1 MNGGAISQEISARDR
16 RLSSGPRSRRRRIAA
31 LLAATAAACF
41 GATMAPA
48 NAQTATQP
56 ATRTISPLAP
66 LTIVGIRAGFAGR
79 FKVGYWTP
87 LEVTIEGGNAAVSG
101 RLEVT
106 VLDGD
111 AVPSRTTAPPG
122 EELALAP
129 GEKKTVSIYAKI
141 GQLKSDLT
149 VGFRSGNQLLATRR
163 FSTLDDPELAGIMPS
178 GQALIVALGS
188 PLSTNDE
195 LPLEQHGI
203 KVANVD
209 DFSQLPADWWGYE
222 GVDAVILA
230 TGGEEISTRLT
241 SDSPQLAALELW
253 VRMGG
258 KLILGVGRQAE
269 KVLAPTSPLRAL
281 APGSFEAFVPL
292 RQSAMLETYA
302 EASALLDVD
311 GPLVWQVPKLRDVRG
326 KIEVYAGNHPRDL
339 PLVVRSPHGFGEIV
353 FAAFDLERAPL
364 AKWSA
369 RPQLVDKLL
378 RRAKSA
384 AAETDASTLGQV
396 ATLGFV
402 DLAGQLQGA
411 LDQFP
416 GVPLVP
422 FWLVAVLVSAY
433 IVCIG
438 PLDYFIV
445 KKLLRRMEATWLT
458 FTITVVVFSGGAWAL
473 AYGFKGRELRV
484 NQVDLVDF
492 DAESSLL
499 RGTSWTNVFSPK
511 IDTYNLSLEPLAVG
525 QPTSAA
531 QSTPPHVLFSWLGL
545 PGSGFGGMDARS
557 GSLPLFTEAYA
568 FSATLDRM
576 HRVPIAIWSSRAF
589 VGRWWHSGVGQV
601 EAQLS
606 DRGKLVG
613 TLTSHADLDDAVLIY
628 DRWAYPLRQLLM
640 RDRPIDIETQLDP
653 QTVDTY
659 LRHVTAERDRNVAP
673 PYDRGAF
680 DIPRIVEIMT
690 AYELA
695 GGANYTGLAH
705 EYQAFVDLSGLVK
718 NGRAIL
724 IGRSLRP
731 GAELDRDEQPLAG
744 AERQQWTFFRYV
756 FPVKDQASP

>member
-1 MNGGAISQEISARDR
+1 MNGGANFQTISARDR
-16 RLSSGPRSRRRRIAA
+16 PLPSGPRPRRRPIAA
-31 LLAATAAACF
+31 LLAATTACLV
-41 GATMAPA
+41 PA
-48 NAQTATQP
+48 NVPAHAQTATR
-56 ATRTISPLAP
+56 ATTPSTP

-87 LEVTIEGGNAAVSG
+87 LEVTVDAGDVPISG

-111 AVPSRTTAPPG
+111 AVPSRTIAPPG
-122 EELALAP
+122 EELALGP
-129 GEKKTVSIYAKI
+129 GEKKTVSMYAKI

-149 VGFRSGNQLLATRR
+149 VGFRSGSQLLAARR
-163 FSTLDDPELAGIMPS
+163 FSTSEDPELAGIMPS

-188 PLSTNDE
+188 PLSTLDA
-195 LPLEQHGI
+195 LPLDEHGT

-209 DFSQLPADWWGYE
+209 DFDQLPADWWGYE

-230 TGGEEISTRLT
+230 TSGEEISARLS
-241 SDSPQLAALELW
+241 SDSPQSAALERW
-253 VRMGG
+253 VQMGG
-258 KLILGVGRQAE
+258 KLILSVGGQAE
-269 KVLAPTSPLRAL
+269 KVFAPTSPLSAL
-281 APGSFEAFVPL
+281 APGIFEAFVPL

-302 EASALLDVD
+302 EASAPLDVEA
-311 GPLVWQVPKLRDVRG
+311 PLVWQVPKLRDVRG

-339 PLVVRSPHGFGEIV
+339 PLVVRAPHGFGEVV
-353 FAAFDLERAPL
+353 FAAFDLDGPPL

-369 RPQLVDKLL
+369 RPRLVDKLL
-378 RRAKSA
+378 RRAKPA
-384 AAETDASTLGQV
+384 AAESDTSTLGQV
-396 ATLGFV
+396 ATLGFF
-402 DLAGQLQGA
+402 DLAGQMQGA

-458 FTITVVVFSGGAWAL
+458 FAVTVVVFSGGAWAL
-473 AYGFKGRELRV
+473 AYGIKGRELRV

-492 DAESSLL
+492 DAQSSLV
-499 RGTSWTNVFSPK
+499 RGTTWTSVFSPK
-511 IDTYNLSLEPLAVG
+511 IDTYNLSLKPSAVD
-525 QPTSAA
+525 QPTVAA
-531 QSTPPHVLFSWLGL
+531 GSPDARVLFSWQGL

-557 GSLPLFTEAYA
+557 GSLPLFTDGYD

-589 VGRWWHSGVGQV
+589 VARWWHSGVGQV

-628 DRWAYPLRQLLM
+628 DRWAYPLRQLLK

-690 AYELA
+690 SYELA

-718 NGRAIL
+718 NGRAVL
-724 IGRSLRP
+724 VGRSSRP
-731 GAELDRDEQPLAG
+731 GAELERDEKPLAG
-744 AERQQWTFFRYV
+744 AERQQWTFYRYV